1 MPQPSLPPIADIQAL
16 TDALHRAGALT
27 AGRVASVTVEASY
40 PTVLSHIFR
49 LRPAYDGA
57 ASDAPA
63 TLILKAGL
71 LDRPGG
77 PWFAGRMEV
86 AFYAEVGAATPAG
99 LTPRCFD
106 AHWDQATGAWHLLL
120 EDLTDSHQIAT
131 AWPVPPSIADS
142 ERIVRTRA
150 RFQAAWW
157 DDPRLGTTVGTWPDA
172 AAAAQGMRRLA
183 GQYAAFA
190 DALGDRLSA
199 ERRQLYERVFEQA
212 ERLGARARARRH
224 MTIIQGDSHVW
235 NCFLTRSGALDD
247 ARLFDWDA
255 WRIDV
260 GSDDLAYMMALHWYP
275 DLRQRAE
282 TRLLH
287 AFHDELLARGVQG
300 YDRRALQD
308 DYRLST
314 LWQIMTPVWHH
325 AVGIPPV
332 IWWNNLE
339 RIHLAAGDLG
349 CRELLAAS

>member
-1 MPQPSLPPIADIQAL
+1 MPSPSLPPIAEIRNL
-16 TDALHRAGALT
+16 TDALHRAGAL
-27 AGRVASVTVEASY
+27 ASGRVASVAVEASY

-49 LRPAYDGA
+49 LRLAYDA
-57 ASDAPA
+57 ASADAPA

-77 PWFAGRMEV
+77 PWFAGRTEV
-86 AFYAEVGAATPAG
+86 AFYTDVASAMPAG

-106 AHWDQATGAWHLLL
+106 AHWEQATGAWHLLL
-120 EDLTDSHQIAT
+120 EDLTDSHQIAS

-142 ERIVRTRA
+142 ERVVRTRA

-157 DDPRLGTTVGTWPDA
+157 DDPRLGATVGTWQDPA
-172 AAAAQGMRRLA
+172 AAAHGMERLA

-190 DALGDRLSA
+190 DHLGDRLSPA
-199 ERRQLYERVFEQA
+199 RRTLYARLFEQA
-212 ERLGARARARRH
+212 ERLGERARSRRH
-224 MTIIQGDSHVW
+224 MTIVQGDSHVW
-235 NCFLTRSGALDD
+235 NCFLPRSGALDG

-260 GSDDLAYMMALHWYP
+260 GTDDLAYMMALHWHP

-282 TRLLH
+282 SRLLDC
-287 AFHDELLARGVQG
+287 FHDELLARGVRG

-308 DYRLST
+308 DYRLSV
-314 LWQIMTPVWHH
+314 LWQVMTPVWHH
-325 AVGIPPV
+325 AARIPPL

-339 RIHLAAGDLG
+339 RIHLAADDLG
-349 CRELLAAS
+349 CRELLTPG